1 MPIQSVVILE
11 SEDPTTA
18 SIHRPTPQQTA
29 EPLRGMISVN
39 VVRQMTEPP
48 TLKSSKETQ
57 IPSTPHGEFATVVI
71 QDNNQPVE
79 KEKCQSEVLPTP
91 EPNRG
96 VMAVGIS
103 SLTGTKLPKT
113 NRSKETKIP
122 PQPQRG
128 VSHVWIKDS

>member
-1 MPIQSVVILE
+1 MHFVSVVIREVNDVVVEEKCKPAISPATEPLPGVM
-11 SEDPTTA
+11 SVNIAQYVP
-18 SIHRPTPQQTA
+18 A
-29 EPLRGMISVN
+29 EPATSH
-39 VVRQMTEPP
+39 
-48 TLKSSKETQ
+48 SKETQ
-57 IPSTPHGEFATVVI
+57 IPPTPHGGFATVVI
-71 QDNNQPVE
+71 QDNNQLVE